1 MQKEVLVK
9 SFFTGLIV
17 AVIIFT
23 VAAVIVLGLEAL
35 VKPYIVTPMI
45 SVLGSTGVYLEV
57 LGARK
62 SSSNLRRVGRLLIA
76 TGIITL
82 ALLIA
87 KILEML

>member
-1 MQKEVLVK
+1 MQREVLVK
-9 SFFTGLIV
+9 FLFTGLIV

-35 VKPYIVTPMI
+35 VKPYIVAPII
-45 SVLGSTGVYLEV
+45 SVLGSTGAYLEV
-57 LGARK
+57 LGTRK
-62 SSSNLRRVGRLLIA
+62 SSSNLRRVGRPLIA

-87 KILEML
+87 KILKIL

>member
-1 MQKEVLVK
+1 MQKEVLVE
-9 SFFTGLIV
+9 FLFTGLIV
-17 AVIIFT
+17 AVIMFT

-35 VKPYIVTPMI
+35 VKPYIVAPMI
-45 SVLGSTGVYLEV
+45 SVLGSTGAYLEV

-62 SSSNLRRVGRLLIA
+62 SSGNLRLFGRLLIA

-87 KILEML
+87 KILEIL